1 MDAVFKALD
10 DPSRRLL
17 LDSLFEQDG
26 QTLTQLTARLP
37 DMTRFGVMNHLRVLE
52 EAGVVVTKKVGR
64 SKHHYLN
71 PVPIR
76 EVHDRWIR
84 RYTEPWVGGLAR
96 LKNQLEEDGM
106 TVPSH
111 VYQTYI
117 KCTPEAAWNA
127 IVSGDLTV
135 QYYYG
140 TRVESD
146 FTEAAPIRYLSPEG
160 SVVADGVIIA
170 VDEPHRLELMFHA
183 RWDQELSEEGPV
195 RMVWI
200 IDEANGLTSVTVES
214 YMDPE
219 SKTYG
224 DFSGGI
230 PYIVAGMKTLLETGE
245 PLGSGRGG

>member
-1 MDAVFKALD
+1 MDAVFRALD

-17 LDSLFEQDG
+17 LDSLFDADG
-26 QTLTQLTARLP
+26 QTLAELTAQLP
-37 DMTRFGVMNHLRVLE
+37 EMTRFGVMNHLRVLE
-52 EAGVVVTKKVGR
+52 EAGVVVSKKVGR

-76 EVHDRWIR
+76 EVHDRWIS
-84 RYTEPWVGGLAR
+84 RYTSPVVGGLSR
-96 LKNQLEEDGM
+96 LKQQLEGEKM
-106 TVPSH
+106 TAPSH

-117 KCTPEAAWNA
+117 RCDPTAVWDA
-127 IVSGDLTV
+127 IVNGDQTV

-146 FTEAAPIRYLSPEG
+146 FTEAAPIRYLSPDG
-160 SVVADGVIIA
+160 SVVADGIIIA
-170 VDEPHRLELMFHA
+170 VDAPRRLELMFHA

-214 YMDPE
+214 YMEPE
-219 SKTYG
+219 SKTYD

-230 PYIVAGMKTLLETGE
+230 PYIVAGLKTLLETGE
-245 PLGSGRGG
+245 PLSSG

>member
-1 MDAVFKALD
+1 MDAVFRALD

-17 LDSLFEQDG
+17 LDSLFESDG
-26 QTLTQLTARLP
+26 QTLAELTTQLP

-52 EAGVVVTKKVGR
+52 EAGMVVSKKVGR
-64 SKHHYLN
+64 NKHHYLN

-76 EVHDRWIR
+76 EVHDRWIS
-84 RYTEPWVGGLAR
+84 RYTESLVGGLSR
-96 LKNQLEEDGM
+96 LKQQLEGKTM
-106 TVPSH
+106 TTPSH

-117 KCTPEAAWNA
+117 RCEPASAWDA
-127 IVSGDLTV
+127 IVNGDQTV

-146 FTEAAPIRYLSPEG
+146 FTEAAPIRYLSPDG

-170 VDEPHRLELMFHA
+170 VDEPRRLELMFHA

-195 RMVWI
+195 RMVWLV
-200 IDEANGLTSVTVES
+200 DEANGLTTLTVES

-224 DFSGGI
+224 NFSEGI

-245 PLGSGRGG
+245 PLGSS

>member
-1 MDAVFKALD
+1 MDAVFRALD

-17 LDSLFEQDG
+17 LDSLFESDG
-26 QTLTQLTARLP
+26 QTLAELTTQLP

-52 EAGVVVTKKVGR
+52 EAGMVVSKKVGR
-64 SKHHYLN
+64 NKHHYLN

-76 EVHDRWIR
+76 EVHDRWIS
-84 RYTEPWVGGLAR
+84 RYTESLVEGLSR
-96 LKNQLEEDGM
+96 LKQQLEGKTM
-106 TVPSH
+106 TTPSH

-117 KCTPEAAWNA
+117 RCEPASAWDA
-127 IVSGDLTV
+127 IVNGDQTV

-146 FTEAAPIRYLSPEG
+146 FTEAAPIRYLSPDG

-170 VDEPHRLELMFHA
+170 VDEPRRLELMFHA

-195 RMVWI
+195 RMVWLV
-200 IDEANGLTSVTVES
+200 DEANGLTTLTVES
-214 YMDPE
+214 FMYPE

-224 DFSGGI
+224 NFSEGI
-230 PYIVAGMKTLLETGE
+230 PYIVSGMKTLLETGE
-245 PLGSGRGG
+245 PLGSS